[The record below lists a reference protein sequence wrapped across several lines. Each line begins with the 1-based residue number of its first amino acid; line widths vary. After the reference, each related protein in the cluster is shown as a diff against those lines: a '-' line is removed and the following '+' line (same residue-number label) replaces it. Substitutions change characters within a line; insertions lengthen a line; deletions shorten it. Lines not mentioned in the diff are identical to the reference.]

1 MVQVFR
7 KLISL
12 IEFELR
18 LALEDKVVFLYT
30 LVFPAAYFLV
40 MSWNDFAA
48 GRTTSNTDMVNNLFG
63 FWSYIVIVG
72 VLNQIT
78 ITMFQMRENNFLK
91 MYTFISGDKRLIY
104 YANLIPQMV
113 ILQIEVAL
121 FDLLAIIVYRPSTR
135 VLSLIGVCW
144 LLNFVLIPII
154 SFFTSIILVL
164 PIKSKTLTI
173 YLTGYIFATLSLGAV
188 YFKSPVLNTMVTII
202 NPVDFQQNTY
212 SLFAY
217 QPHIVFIVL
226 LLTIVGVAYIILGN
240 VIISKMSLTSR
251 TNR

>member
-1 MVQVFR
+1 
-7 KLISL
+7 
-12 IEFELR
+12 
-18 LALEDKVVFLYT
+18 
-30 LVFPAAYFLV
+30 
-40 MSWNDFAA
+40 
-48 GRTTSNTDMVNNLFG
+48 
-63 FWSYIVIVG
+63 
-72 VLNQIT
+72 
-78 ITMFQMRENNFLK
+78 

-121 FDLLAIIVYRPSTR
+121 FDLLAIIIYRPSTR

-226 LLTIVGVAYIILGN
+226 LLTIVGVTYIILGN
-240 VIISKMSLTSR
+240 VIISKMSLASR